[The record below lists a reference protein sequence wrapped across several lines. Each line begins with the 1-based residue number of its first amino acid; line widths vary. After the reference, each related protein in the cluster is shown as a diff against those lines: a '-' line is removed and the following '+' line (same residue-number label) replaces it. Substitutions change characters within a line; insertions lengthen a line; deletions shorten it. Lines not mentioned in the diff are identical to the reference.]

1 MGGFFIIIRHY
12 TKIIIISF
20 ILIVSSFGNFTA
32 KNNIENNTIYYG
44 VIVPLPSG
52 DDTTVETFE
61 NSRVRVMINDLLRL
75 NITVFWSNENFTA
88 LSKRF
93 DSNVT
98 TELLFIKG
106 TFIIPFSGKNFKDA
120 IIISITLDYNQ
131 THELENQNLI
141 ENEVYLLNEEINVN
155 CSKLVEPKI
164 AQHFEKPVRYG
175 WPSYLQMADAGGFL
189 NYELL
194 IEGETEKV
202 LNNEDYNLFIWPYLP
217 SSATLYEEFVT
228 FKDIRSI
235 NTIRRFVSNGGGYIG
250 TCYGAYAGSS
260 GFFLP
265 RVFSSLKYA
274 YNPDLDKVSPTF
286 SLSLSDSIM
295 KVNIDAFYNL
305 YITVHKVVNFDHPV
319 FYGVNETASDF
330 FKGPIFSWIGKN
342 THPLTIFYEIK
353 PFKDNY
359 TVNNKLNKTLIGRTS
374 WVNSTFGK
382 GKIILYSS
390 HPDYVNNIT
399 PLFKEDTWDGDKFYG
414 RRIIHNSIFFVTS
427 DDEKEFDYIGCN
439 SSFVNTIIEN
449 TNNLSINNSA
459 TSEFEDL
466 YNRLGQLFNSIYS
479 FKNTSVDLKELFLSL
494 RNKSNTFARNIKLLN
509 YTIWFSEIYMDYIN
523 KTKLSIDI
531 LKRVLPMLYD
541 YNLSLIDSVKILKD
555 EINNRINESEKILL
569 QSKNTADNIKEELDS
584 KKFSFFKK
592 IWILEQGRFIL
603 QTYEK
608 CLKYVPKVY
617 FEILKLLRYSW
628 YNYEAYKALES
639 LDEI

>member
-1 MGGFFIIIRHY
+1 MIRYY

-20 ILIVSSFGNFTA
+20 ILIVSSFGSFTA

-52 DDTTVETFE
+52 EDTTNETFE

-98 TELLFIKG
+98 TKPFFKKG
-106 TFIIPFSGKNFKDA
+106 TFIIPFSGENFKDA
-120 IIISITLDYNQ
+120 IIISITFDYNQ

-141 ENEVYLLNEEINVN
+141 GNEVYLLEEEINVN

-164 AQHFEKPVRYG
+164 TQHFEKSVRYG

-202 LNNEDYNLFIWPYLP
+202 LNNEDFNLFIWPYLP

-274 YNPDLDKVSPTF
+274 YNPNLDKVSFAF

-295 KVNIDAFYNL
+295 KVNADAFFNL
-305 YITVHKVVNFDHPV
+305 YITVHKVVNVDHPV
-319 FYGVNETASDF
+319 FYGVNETVSDF
-330 FKGPIFSWIGKN
+330 FEGPIFSWLGKN
-342 THPLTIFYEIK
+342 THSLTVFHEIK
-353 PFKDNY
+353 PFNNNH
-359 TVNNKLNKTLIGRTS
+359 TVNNKLNKILIGRTS

-399 PLFKEDTWDGDKFYG
+399 PLFNEDIWDGDKFYG
-414 RRIIHNSIFFVTS
+414 RRIIYNSIFFVTS
-427 DDEKEFDYIGCN
+427 EDEKDFDCIGCN
-439 SSFVNTIIEN
+439 SSFVNTIIDN
-449 TNNLSINNSA
+449 TNNLSINDSA

-466 YNRLGQLFNSIYS
+466 YNRLGQLFNSFYS

-494 RNKSNTFARNIKLLN
+494 ENKSNTFAKNIKLLN
-509 YTIWFSEIYMDYIN
+509 YTIWCSEIYMDYIN

-541 YNLSLIDSVKILKD
+541 YNMSLIDSVKMLKD
-555 EINNRINESEKILL
+555 ELNNRINESEKILL
-569 QSKNTADNIKEELDS
+569 QSKNTSDIIKKNLDS
-584 KKFSFFKK
+584 KAFSFFKK
-592 IWILEQGRFIL
+592 IWILQQGRFIL
-603 QTYEK
+603 QNYVK

-628 YNYEAYKALES
+628 YNYEAYYALES
-639 LDEI
+639 CDEI